1 MKTILTAMLLALSV
15 TAAAAQAT
23 FYGPGGDYVGQAT
36 RHRNTTTF
44 YDSRGNFVGS
54 SLTTGRSTSFF
65 GRDGAF
71 EGTLTRTGDTTN
83 FYDRAGRYQGSVTHT
98 MHSRVRRRLIPSS
111 RLSFAIMSL
120 LPNARY
126 WVNHRHDR
134 SKKGFI
140 PVA

>member
-1 MKTILTAMLLALSV
+1 LDAANRRAPNQTGANGVLKMKTILTAMLLALSV

-83 FYDRAGRYQGSVTHT
+83 FYDRAGRYQGSVTT
-98 MHSRVRRRLIPSS
+98 MPPPSSLSRTFNFRRR
-111 RLSFAIMSL
+111 
-120 LPNARY
+120 
-126 WVNHRHDR
+126 
-134 SKKGFI
+134 
-140 PVA
+140 